1 MSIIN
6 KNDILK
12 VLISYNP
19 WWKTNEVPTD
29 TIKDMKRTAFYEA
42 KKAFNNKEIR
52 RYVLLTGARRVG
64 KTTILYQ
71 LIDELIKSGVE
82 PKDILYVSFDNPIL
96 KFCKLN
102 ELLDLYEV
110 NLSGDGTKYLF
121 FDEIQYAEDWNN
133 WLKVLYDQNPNS
145 YVMATG
151 SASPVITEGVV
162 ESGTGRWVNSSN
174 IIVL

>member
-64 KTTILYQ
+64 KRLYY
-71 LIDELIKSGVE
+71 IS
-82 PKDILYVSFDNPIL
+82 
-96 KFCKLN
+96 
-102 ELLDLYEV
+102 
-110 NLSGDGTKYLF
+110 
-121 FDEIQYAEDWNN
+121 
-133 WLKVLYDQNPNS
+133 
-145 YVMATG
+145 
-151 SASPVITEGVV
+151 
-162 ESGTGRWVNSSN
+162 
-174 IIVL
+174 